1 MSLVRGWMWVVEVPG
16 TVERVVELL
25 EEELQMLEL

>member
-1 MSLVRGWMWVVEVPG
+1 MSLVRGWVWAVEVLG